1 MNKLKRLRK
10 SKQRRESQR
19 EKWRER
25 EIDLETIGGKSYQK
39 KLKNLQMSTLECR
52 GLRDDLIIGSN
63 I

>member
-1 MNKLKRLRK
+1 MWTSLRDWGKL
-10 SKQRRESQR
+10 SKEEWARER
-19 EKWRER
+19 NGER

-39 KLKNLQMSTLECR
+39 KLKNLQMSTRECR

>member
-52 GLRDDLIIGSN
+52 GLRDDLIIDSN